1 LGGED
6 KRGKLSDDKK
16 SREMRGVIDEGFSF
30 LMREEAGVE
39 DGRKGDKRK
48 WVITGGGG
56 R

>member
-1 LGGED
+1 MGGED

-16 SREMRGVIDEGFSF
+16 SGEIKGVIDEGFPL

-39 DGRKGDKRK
+39 DGRKGSKRK
-48 WVITGGGG
+48 WVMTGGGG